1 MTVPIPR
8 YDTLLPCAFLTAF
21 SYNLLLTLDDEVEFV
36 WKKKWNAGSLIYILT
51 RYLPVFC
58 LSYSLSRGYLFT
70 FGAKSWLLTPF
81 YCADV
86 TGTTPFYHNFRP
98 ILIPAP
104 AYYIGIIVL
113 FSSMLLLQLRV
124 AAIYN
129 NRKSLV
135 IVFYVIDTLALGFF
149 IFLDVFLKEF
159 TANVWVPFI
168 LLEIIS
174 FMLCSCKSWKN
185 YRSSYKTQI
194 KWSPILKIIVHDNLV
209 YFALV
214 LIGYALGIGFAVSSR
229 VFTNQHYYWSVLNVH
244 FLASVALSGLVAPML
259 YVHLKKSCLGQPERQ
274 LRSIDT
280 PFQAQ
285 VVTRLVPNVS
295 VDAAFSRSAQFH
307 RCARL

>member
-58 LSYSLSRGYLFT
+58 LSYSLSR
-70 FGAKSWLLTPF
+70 
-81 YCADV
+81 DV

-104 AYYIGIIVL
+104 AYYIGTIVL

-159 TANVWVPFI
+159 TAN
-168 LLEIIS
+168 
-174 FMLCSCKSWKN
+174 SWKN

-194 KWSPILKIIVHDNLV
+194 KWSPILKIVVHDNLV

-259 YVHLKKSCLGQPERQ
+259 YVHLKKSCLSQPERQ

-285 VVTRLVPNVS
+285 VVTRSKVPY
-295 VDAAFSRSAQFH
+295 
-307 RCARL
+307 L